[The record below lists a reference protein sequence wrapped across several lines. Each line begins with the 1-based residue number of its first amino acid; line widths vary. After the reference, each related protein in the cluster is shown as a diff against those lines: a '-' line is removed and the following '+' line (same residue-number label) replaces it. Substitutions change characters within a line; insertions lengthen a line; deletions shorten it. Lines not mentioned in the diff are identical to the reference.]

1 MLNGLTHRI
10 LGPYMSNLHKRQV
23 YVGLLEILKDP
34 KYYYTSRV
42 GMDYC
47 HLTED
52 GKMAV
57 LEYIDQVAP
66 HMLKKDKE
74 TIESLAKQM
83 VWEELKK

>member
-23 YVGLLEILKDP
+23 YVGLLEILKDA

-52 GKMAV
+52 GKAAV
-57 LEYIDQVAP
+57 LEYITEVAP

-74 TIESLAKQM
+74 AIEALAKQM